1 MDSFFLSASIIYYYG
16 IENDSLT
23 YLDLGRRNMGKFLI
37 LSRLFLLLYL
47 LGLLLAYF
55 LVMLALVL

>member
-1 MDSFFLSASIIYYYG
+1 MDSFFLYASKIYYYG

-37 LSRLFLLLYL
+37 LSRLFLLSYL